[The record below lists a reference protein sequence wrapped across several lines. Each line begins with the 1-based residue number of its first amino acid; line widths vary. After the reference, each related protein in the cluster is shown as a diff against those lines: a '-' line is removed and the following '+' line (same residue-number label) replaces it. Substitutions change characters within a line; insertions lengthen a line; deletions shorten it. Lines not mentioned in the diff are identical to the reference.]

1 MTALPMKTRLELDIE
16 EVRQAYMF
24 LCVEFQAI
32 NREIDEFNTEISK
45 TKKKDGL
52 THNTKIIPKNYTSV
66 PIEQLTSPAQDL
78 AGIACNCDWPGHPV
92 KELPFA
98 SSAGR
103 GDGVERGEV
112 AWGCEW

>member
-1 MTALPMKTRLELDIE
+1 MKTRLELDIE

-52 THNTKIIPKNYTSV
+52 THNTKIIPKN
-66 PIEQLTSPAQDL
+66 
-78 AGIACNCDWPGHPV
+78 
-92 KELPFA
+92 
-98 SSAGR
+98 
-103 GDGVERGEV
+103 
-112 AWGCEW
+112 